1 MALAQLLDVFARE
14 TEGQI
19 RDILSAGDADA
30 ARITA
35 EASRERAARV
45 AKAGAASTAE
55 RRAKADAEIAA
66 AMRTTRAQVLASRAQ
81 MLARLREA
89 VEAELALRL
98 VSDPRL
104 GAALVA
110 DAIACAGGEP
120 GVVRCA
126 PALEAAARAAAPAEL
141 RVEADPA
148 IATGAIV
155 ELASGTRVDATLAT
169 LLAREWPRLACDAL
183 ERVS

>member
-19 RDILSAGDADA
+19 REILAAGDADA

-35 EASRERAARV
+35 DGARERGRRVTAA
-45 AKAGAASTAE
+45 AAQSTAE
-55 RRAKADAEIAA
+55 RRARADAEVAA
-66 AMRTTRAQVLASRAQ
+66 ALRTARAQVLHARAA
-81 MLARLREA
+81 MLARVRAA
-89 VEAELALRL
+89 VEAELGALL
-98 VSDPRL
+98 AADPRL

-120 GVVRCA
+120 GVVRCT
-126 PALEAAARAAAPAEL
+126 PALADAARAAAPAQL

-155 ELASGTRVDATLAT
+155 ELASGTRIDATLAR
-169 LLAREWPRLACDAL
+169 LLAREWPRLACEAL